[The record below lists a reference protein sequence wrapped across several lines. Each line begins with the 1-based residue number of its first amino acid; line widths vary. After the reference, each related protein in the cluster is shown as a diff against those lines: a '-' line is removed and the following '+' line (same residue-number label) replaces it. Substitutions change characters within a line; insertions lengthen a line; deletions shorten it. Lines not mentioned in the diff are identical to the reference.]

1 MMTSIKQAR
10 LFVTGL
16 IILLPFTASAV
27 LPEITVTADRTEESL
42 QAVPVAVSAFGM
54 EDIQNAQIDT
64 AQDLQRLVPSLNMF
78 NNITTPTNLSPS
90 LRGGLQQD
98 ASIVT
103 AESPFGI
110 YVDGVYVGR
119 LNANNVT
126 LSDIERVEVLRG
138 PQGTL
143 YGRNTGYGAIKF
155 ISRTPNDEFWFDASI
170 GAGNDNQFL
179 LKSSIGGPIGG
190 GWAASLAAQSSYK
203 KGQYFN
209 IAENTAVDKRDDK
222 AARGKLNYS
231 SDNFQATLSV
241 SIADSENDAMPLV
254 NGVTLNDPDGLS
266 QFTTEDLT
274 FSVFEAFPDQC
285 GSERCVSSPFG
296 QLSPAP
302 FRDRPQ
308 GTSEQSIT
316 GLTLEWDLNDSLIVK
331 SITGYVALDFFA
343 QTDFSG
349 VGAIQFA
356 SDVDSDQFSQELL
369 LIGDYGP
376 INFTVGAYYLEEDST
391 QSLAFNFGFPVSQ
404 SFIDTSTDSQAL
416 FGDIGWQVTD
426 ALKLSAGAR
435 WTEDDKTMNF
445 DYLALYAPIPGS
457 SNQYNVKDDDV
468 LTRFVVEYTVS
479 EDMMIYG
486 SRAEGFKGSGFSA
499 IALFSADG
507 VGAYDPEE
515 NVTWEAG
522 LKADW
527 FDNTLRTNLAYFYSE
542 IDEIQ
547 QNATDLSN
555 PAQLEFPVQN
565 SGDAEIKGLEFEISA
580 VLWDN
585 LDLFLVGSLMDGKF
599 TRLNAD
605 SAAAAARTLL
615 GVEPTT
621 PQTPD
626 YSYSI
631 GFDYTLPCSR
641 GACEDVSFGANYYKT
656 DDYVTAATNEFRNSG
671 WDQVNAHINV
681 DVDENWQLALT
692 GKNLADDFIVV
703 SGSRA
708 LGGFVSLPGREVMLM
723 LNYRH

>member
-1 MMTSIKQAR
+1 
-10 LFVTGL
+10 
-16 IILLPFTASAV
+16 
-27 LPEITVTADRTEESL
+27 
-42 QAVPVAVSAFGM
+42 
-54 EDIQNAQIDT
+54 
-64 AQDLQRLVPSLNMF
+64 
-78 NNITTPTNLSPS
+78 
-90 LRGGLQQD
+90 
-98 ASIVT
+98 
-103 AESPFGI
+103 
-110 YVDGVYVGR
+110 
-119 LNANNVT
+119 
-126 LSDIERVEVLRG
+126 
-138 PQGTL
+138 
-143 YGRNTGYGAIKF
+143 
-155 ISRTPNDEFWFDASI
+155 
-170 GAGNDNQFL
+170 
-179 LKSSIGGPIGG
+179 
-190 GWAASLAAQSSYK
+190 
-203 KGQYFN
+203 
-209 IAENTAVDKRDDK
+209 
-222 AARGKLNYS
+222 
-231 SDNFQATLSV
+231 
-241 SIADSENDAMPLV
+241 
-254 NGVTLNDPDGLS
+254 
-266 QFTTEDLT
+266 
-274 FSVFEAFPDQC
+274 
-285 GSERCVSSPFG
+285 
-296 QLSPAP
+296 
-302 FRDRPQ
+302 
-308 GTSEQSIT
+308 
-316 GLTLEWDLNDSLIVK
+316 
-331 SITGYVALDFFA
+331 
-343 QTDFSG
+343 
-349 VGAIQFA
+349 
-356 SDVDSDQFSQELL
+356 
-369 LIGDYGP
+369 
-376 INFTVGAYYLEEDST
+376 
-391 QSLAFNFGFPVSQ
+391 
-404 SFIDTSTDSQAL
+404 
-416 FGDIGWQVTD
+416 
-426 ALKLSAGAR
+426 
-435 WTEDDKTMNF
+435 
-445 DYLALYAPIPGS
+445 
-457 SNQYNVKDDDV
+457 
-468 LTRFVVEYTVS
+468 
-479 EDMMIYG
+479 MIYG

-631 GFDYTLPCSR
+631 GFDYTFPCSR
-641 GACEDVSFGANYYKT
+641 GACEGVSFGANYYKT

-681 DVDENWQLALT
+681 DVDENWQVALT